1 MITRN
6 KLRLSLVALA
16 TLAFAAFGMA
26 QTYPPA
32 WSTTATYV
40 IGDQVQLFGNVIR
53 AVKPSAVKGKFVYAN
68 WELWDV
74 RANTTVLIGIGQTF
88 PTLAAA
94 WTYVQNA
101 RVAEGVY
108 LHLYISTAHG
118 ILSESF
124 SQPFSL
130 DHLSGARISI
140 LGDDRDIVLLGGSG
154 PFPHDGLTI
163 DSGHAFG
170 TISNVSI
177 VGNSYG
183 NGIALYGKSSIANI
197 TGVNI
202 SGFGVG
208 VEAQQNSSVTVDS
221 NVSIAGSK
229 AYAIEATKNANIDVN
244 YGWSGGYGGTSVLH
258 ATYGAL
264 ITATGCT
271 ITNTGAIGVDAEFG
285 GNINVQKGSITY
297 CLVGIHANAHS
308 WVDAEL
314 CSFGNNSLYDV
325 QAYETSTIIVIA
337 TGLKESVDSGTESS
351 IY

>member
-74 RANTTVLIGIGQTF
+74 RANTTVLIGVGQTF
-88 PTLAAA
+88 PTLTAA

-118 ILSESF
+118 ELSEPF
-124 SQPFSL
+124 TQPFSL
-130 DHLSGARISI
+130 DQLSGVRVSI
-140 LGDDRDIVLLGGSG
+140 LGDNAKSILLGGG
-154 PFPHDGLTI
+154 TPFPTDGLTI
-163 DSGHAFG
+163 DGGHTFG

-177 VGNSYG
+177 LGNSFS

-202 SGFGVG
+202 SGFEVG
-208 VEAQQNSSVTVDS
+208 IEAQQNSNVTVDS
-221 NVSIAGSK
+221 NVAITSVG
-229 AYAIEATKNANIDVN
+229 AYSIEATKNANIDVN
-244 YGWSGGYGGTSVLH
+244 GGWSGNSGGNAVLH
-258 ATYGAL
+258 ATFGAL
-264 ITATGCT
+264 ITASGCT
-271 ITNTGAIGVDAEFG
+271 INDSGRVGVAAEYG
-285 GNINVQKGSITY
+285 GNINVQNSSITG
-297 CLVGIHANAHS
+297 CAVGINAYAHS
-308 WVDAEL
+308 WVYAEF
-314 CSFGNNSLYDV
+314 CSFESNSLYDV
-325 QAYETSTIIVIA
+325 DAQETSTIILDA
-337 TGLKESVDSGTESS
+337 SGLKETVDSASGSY